1 MLSHGFF
8 WGDISIVVY
17 FVYYLMLQ
25 KLISRFSMRQ
35 VFFFLARESW
45 PFIHVMWPET
55 KCLVRSF
62 FPFVSLWVGKK
73 KGDTKK
79 MDAFGYLRVFPHI
92 SSGFSWFIP
101 HACALLNAHVY

>member
-1 MLSHGFF
+1 MSCK
-8 WGDISIVVY
+8 
-17 FVYYLMLQ
+17 
-25 KLISRFSMRQ
+25 KLFS
-35 VFFFLARESW
+35 
-45 PFIHVMWPET
+45 
-55 KCLVRSF
+55 
-62 FPFVSLWVGKK
+62 FVSLWVGKK